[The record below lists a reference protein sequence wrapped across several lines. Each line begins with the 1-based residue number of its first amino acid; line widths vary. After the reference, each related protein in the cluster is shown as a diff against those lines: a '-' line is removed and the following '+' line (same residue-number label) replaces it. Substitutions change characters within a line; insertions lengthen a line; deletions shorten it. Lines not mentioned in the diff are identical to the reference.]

1 MQAAVGVA
9 FERARKAAD
18 HRQGVGV
25 AVAPG
30 IAVVQVA
37 AQVGG
42 GGEIGRDVAQ
52 HEGEAAERAAVGE
65 IGLRQRLAQ
74 GQVIVDLQGDRLLVI
89 FVSRAL
95 QLKPNS
101 FCAAA

>member
-1 MQAAVGVA
+1 MKGWIVRLFG
-9 FERARKAAD
+9 
-18 HRQGVGV
+18 
-25 AVAPG
+25 
-30 IAVVQVA
+30 
-37 AQVGG
+37 
-42 GGEIGRDVAQ
+42 
-52 HEGEAAERAAVGE
+52 
-65 IGLRQRLAQ
+65 QRLAQ